1 MLEIKA
7 PEALVTLPPPRS
19 RTASTPEIEPVL
31 LTTPLPVSDIPLP
44 PDEEIFPALLI
55 VQVVPVP
62 PSMPSA
68 PEPVEVTEPA
78 VVMDKGLP
86 AALRT
91 TGPAVLL
98 LIVLPSVGTLM
109 VKLSALEG
117 AELGPPAAAWVA
129 VTEWLALASGVVGV

>member
-1 MLEIKA
+1 MLPA
-7 PEALVTLPPPRS
+7 
-19 RTASTPEIEPVL
+19 L

-55 VQVVPVP
+55 VQVPVP
-62 PSMPSA
+62 ASMPSA

-91 TGPAVLL
+91 NGPVVLL

-129 VTEWLALASGVVGV
+129 VTEWLALVSGVVGV